1 MRKELGQVR
10 QKKKKLLEKKALI
23 DEQLELLSLREEELE
38 NEEVIIVFREANIT
52 LEEVMEQ
59 FKQLKQEKKEKRT
72 YEKRKKDSGALS
84 DHYNASSIC
93 NEYSGRSGRKKQT
106 VRCFVYA

>member
-1 MRKELGQVR
+1 MRKELTQTR
-10 QKKKKLLEKKALI
+10 QKKKKLMEKRALI

-38 NEEVIIVFREANIT
+38 NEEVIIVFRESNIT

-72 YEKRKKDSGALS
+72 YEKNMED
-84 DHYNASSIC
+84 
-93 NEYSGRSGRKKQT
+93 
-106 VRCFVYA
+106 

>member
-10 QKKKKLLEKKALI
+10 QKKKKLLETKALI

-38 NEEVIIVFREANIT
+38 NEEVIIVFRESNIT

-72 YEKRKKDSGALS
+72 YEKNMEG
-84 DHYNASSIC
+84 
-93 NEYSGRSGRKKQT
+93 
-106 VRCFVYA
+106 

>member
-59 FKQLKQEKKEKRT
+59 FKQLNQEKKEKRT
-72 YEKRKKDSGALS
+72 YEKNMEG
-84 DHYNASSIC
+84 
-93 NEYSGRSGRKKQT
+93 
-106 VRCFVYA
+106 

>member
-38 NEEVIIVFREANIT
+38 NEEVIIVFRDANIT
-52 LEEVMEQ
+52 LEELMEQ
-59 FKQLKQEKKEKRT
+59 FKKLKEEKKEKKT
-72 YEKRKKDSGALS
+72 YEKNMEG
-84 DHYNASSIC
+84 
-93 NEYSGRSGRKKQT
+93 
-106 VRCFVYA
+106 

>member
-10 QKKKKLLEKKALI
+10 QKKKKKLMEKRALI

-59 FKQLKQEKKEKRT
+59 FKQLKQEKNEKKT
-72 YEKRKKDSGALS
+72 YEK
-84 DHYNASSIC
+84 NM
-93 NEYSGRSGRKKQT
+93 E
-106 VRCFVYA
+106 V

>member
-1 MRKELGQVR
+1 MRKELTQTR
-10 QKKKKLLEKKALI
+10 KKKKKLMEKRALI

-59 FKQLKQEKKEKRT
+59 FKQLKQEKKEKKT
-72 YEKRKKDSGALS
+72 YEK
-84 DHYNASSIC
+84 NM
-93 NEYSGRSGRKKQT
+93 E
-106 VRCFVYA
+106 V

>member
-23 DEQLELLSLREEELE
+23 DERLELLSLREEELE
-38 NEEVIIVFREANIT
+38 NEEVIIVFRESNIT

-72 YEKRKKDSGALS
+72 YEKNMEG
-84 DHYNASSIC
+84 
-93 NEYSGRSGRKKQT
+93 
-106 VRCFVYA
+106 

>member
-59 FKQLKQEKKEKRT
+59 FKQLKQENKEKKT
-72 YEKRKKDSGALS
+72 KKKNMED
-84 DHYNASSIC
+84 
-93 NEYSGRSGRKKQT
+93 
-106 VRCFVYA
+106 

>member
-23 DEQLELLSLREEELE
+23 DERLELLSLREEELE

-72 YEKRKKDSGALS
+72 YEK
-84 DHYNASSIC
+84 NM
-93 NEYSGRSGRKKQT
+93 E
-106 VRCFVYA
+106 V

>member
-38 NEEVIIVFREANIT
+38 NEEVIIVFRESNIT

-72 YEKRKKDSGALS
+72 KKKNMEG
-84 DHYNASSIC
+84 
-93 NEYSGRSGRKKQT
+93 
-106 VRCFVYA
+106 

>member
-38 NEEVIIVFREANIT
+38 NEEVIIVFRESNIT

-72 YEKRKKDSGALS
+72 
-84 DHYNASSIC
+84 
-93 NEYSGRSGRKKQT
+93 
-106 VRCFVYA
+106 

>member
-10 QKKKKLLEKKALI
+10 QKIKKLLEKKALI

-72 YEKRKKDSGALS
+72 YEKNMEG
-84 DHYNASSIC
+84 
-93 NEYSGRSGRKKQT
+93 
-106 VRCFVYA
+106 

>member
-38 NEEVIIVFREANIT
+38 NEEVIVVFREANIT

-72 YEKRKKDSGALS
+72 YEKNMED
-84 DHYNASSIC
+84 
-93 NEYSGRSGRKKQT
+93 
-106 VRCFVYA
+106 

>member
-38 NEEVIIVFREANIT
+38 NEEVIIVFRESNIT

-59 FKQLKQEKKEKRT
+59 FKQLKQEKKEKT
-72 YEKRKKDSGALS
+72 VYEK
-84 DHYNASSIC
+84 NM
-93 NEYSGRSGRKKQT
+93 E
-106 VRCFVYA
+106 V

>member
-59 FKQLKQEKKEKRT
+59 FKQLKQEKK
-72 YEKRKKDSGALS
+72 DVMV
-84 DHYNASSIC
+84 
-93 NEYSGRSGRKKQT
+93 KQNGNIMIQ
-106 VRCFVYA
+106 RN

>member
-38 NEEVIIVFREANIT
+38 NEEVIIVFRESNIT

-59 FKQLKQEKKEKRT
+59 FKQLKQEKKEKKT
-72 YEKRKKDSGALS
+72 YEKNMEG
-84 DHYNASSIC
+84 
-93 NEYSGRSGRKKQT
+93 
-106 VRCFVYA
+106 

>member
-10 QKKKKLLEKKALI
+10 QKKKKLLEKNALI
-23 DEQLELLSLREEELE
+23 DEHLELLSLREEELE
-38 NEEVIIVFREANIT
+38 NEEVIIVFRESNIT

-72 YEKRKKDSGALS
+72 YEKNMEG
-84 DHYNASSIC
+84 
-93 NEYSGRSGRKKQT
+93 
-106 VRCFVYA
+106 

>member
-52 LEEVMEQ
+52 LEEVMEE
-59 FKQLKQEKKEKRT
+59 FKQLKQEKKEKKT
-72 YEKRKKDSGALS
+72 YEK
-84 DHYNASSIC
+84 NM
-93 NEYSGRSGRKKQT
+93 E
-106 VRCFVYA
+106 V

>member
-59 FKQLKQEKKEKRT
+59 FKQLKQEKKENK
-72 YEKRKKDSGALS
+72 S
-84 DHYNASSIC
+84 
-93 NEYSGRSGRKKQT
+93 
-106 VRCFVYA
+106 

>member
-1 MRKELGQVR
+1 MRKELTQTR
-10 QKKKKLLEKKALI
+10 QKKKKLMEKRALI

-72 YEKRKKDSGALS
+72 YEK
-84 DHYNASSIC
+84 NM
-93 NEYSGRSGRKKQT
+93 E
-106 VRCFVYA
+106 V

>member
-72 YEKRKKDSGALS
+72 YEKNMED
-84 DHYNASSIC
+84 
-93 NEYSGRSGRKKQT
+93 
-106 VRCFVYA
+106 

>member
-38 NEEVIIVFREANIT
+38 NEEVIFVFRESNIT

-72 YEKRKKDSGALS
+72 YEKNMED
-84 DHYNASSIC
+84 
-93 NEYSGRSGRKKQT
+93 
-106 VRCFVYA
+106 

>member
-1 MRKELGQVR
+1 MRKELEQVR

-59 FKQLKQEKKEKRT
+59 FKQLKQEKKEKKT
-72 YEKRKKDSGALS
+72 YEK
-84 DHYNASSIC
+84 NM
-93 NEYSGRSGRKKQT
+93 E
-106 VRCFVYA
+106 V

>member
-38 NEEVIIVFREANIT
+38 NEEVIIVFRESNIT

-59 FKQLKQEKKEKRT
+59 FKQLKHEKKEKRT
-72 YEKRKKDSGALS
+72 YEKNMEG
-84 DHYNASSIC
+84 
-93 NEYSGRSGRKKQT
+93 
-106 VRCFVYA
+106 

>member
-38 NEEVIIVFREANIT
+38 NEEVIIVFRESNIT

-59 FKQLKQEKKEKRT
+59 FKQLKQEKKEKKT
-72 YEKRKKDSGALS
+72 YEK
-84 DHYNASSIC
+84 NM
-93 NEYSGRSGRKKQT
+93 E
-106 VRCFVYA
+106 V

>member
-59 FKQLKQEKKEKRT
+59 FKQLKQEKKEKKT
-72 YEKRKKDSGALS
+72 YEK
-84 DHYNASSIC
+84 NM
-93 NEYSGRSGRKKQT
+93 E
-106 VRCFVYA
+106 V

>member
-38 NEEVIIVFREANIT
+38 NEEVIIVFRESNIT
-52 LEEVMEQ
+52 IEEVMEQ

-72 YEKRKKDSGALS
+72 YEKNMED
-84 DHYNASSIC
+84 
-93 NEYSGRSGRKKQT
+93 
-106 VRCFVYA
+106 